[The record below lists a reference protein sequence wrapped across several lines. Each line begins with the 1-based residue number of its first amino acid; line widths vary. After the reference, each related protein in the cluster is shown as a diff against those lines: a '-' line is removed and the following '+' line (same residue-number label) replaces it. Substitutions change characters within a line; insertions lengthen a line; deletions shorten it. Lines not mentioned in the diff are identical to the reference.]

1 MHIVFSGS
9 SCFAHDSL
17 SMFCSANSL
26 VAQLYNVYQSYMRN
40 LFDRTYTLFVVTI
53 DLVWKF

>member
-1 MHIVFSGS
+1 MHIVFSGT

-17 SMFCSANSL
+17 SVFCSANSL
-26 VAQLYNVYQSYMRN
+26 VVQLYNVYQSYIEKS
-40 LFDRTYTLFVVTI
+40 LHLCTPLLLTT